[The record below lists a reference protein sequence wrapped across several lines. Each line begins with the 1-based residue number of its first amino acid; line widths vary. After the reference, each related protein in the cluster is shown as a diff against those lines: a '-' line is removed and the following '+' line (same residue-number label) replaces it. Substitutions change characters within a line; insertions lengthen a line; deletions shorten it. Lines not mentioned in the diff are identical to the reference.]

1 MDELSSIISLLNKE
15 VKDLREDQTK
25 TKQMAVEEAKNDQV
39 VRALDGKM
47 EATLAAERRETGD
60 VSLSLVAEVERS
72 RRVAAEKEL
81 AVTKEKLNSMSVAM
95 SELKKET
102 VKHRSTQAQHEVRV
116 GVIPDPII
124 YN

>member
-39 VRALDGKM
+39 VRALEGKM
-47 EATLAAERRETGD
+47 EATLAAERRETAD
-60 VSLSLVAEVERS
+60 VSLVAEVERS

-95 SELKKET
+95 SELRKET
-102 VKHRSTQAQHEVRV
+102 VKHRSSQAQHEVRV
-116 GVIPDPII
+116 GVIS
-124 YN
+124 

>member
-39 VRALDGKM
+39 VRALEGKM
-47 EATLAAERRETGD
+47 EATLAAERRESAD
-60 VSLSLVAEVERS
+60 VSLVAEVERS

-95 SELKKET
+95 SELRRET

-116 GVIPDPII
+116 GVIS
-124 YN
+124 

>member
-25 TKQMAVEEAKNDQV
+25 TKPV
-39 VRALDGKM
+39 VRALEGKM
-47 EATLAAERRETGD
+47 EVTLAAERRETAD

-102 VKHRSTQAQHEVRV
+102 VKHRSTQAQDEVRV
-116 GVIPDPII
+116 GVIS
-124 YN
+124 

>member
-39 VRALDGKM
+39 VKALEGKM

-102 VKHRSTQAQHEVRV
+102 VKQRSTQAQDEVRV

>member
-39 VRALDGKM
+39 VRALEGKM
-47 EATLAAERRETGD
+47 EATLAAERRESAD
-60 VSLSLVAEVERS
+60 VSLVAEVERS

-102 VKHRSTQAQHEVRV
+102 VKDRSTQAQDEVRV
-116 GVIPDPII
+116 GVIS
-124 YN
+124 

>member
-39 VRALDGKM
+39 VRALEGKM
-47 EATLAAERRETGD
+47 EATLAAERRETAD
-60 VSLSLVAEVERS
+60 VSLVAEVERS

-102 VKHRSTQAQHEVRV
+102 VKHRSTQAQDEVRV

>member
-39 VRALDGKM
+39 VRALEGKM
-47 EATLAAERRETGD
+47 EATLAAERRETAD
-60 VSLSLVAEVERS
+60 VSLVAEVERS

-102 VKHRSTQAQHEVRV
+102 VKHRSTQAQDEVRV
-116 GVIPDPII
+116 GVIS
-124 YN
+124 

>member
-39 VRALDGKM
+39 VRALEGKM
-47 EATLAAERRETGD
+47 EVTLAAERRETAD
-60 VSLSLVAEVERS
+60 VSLVAEVERS

-116 GVIPDPII
+116 GVIS
-124 YN
+124 

>member
-39 VRALDGKM
+39 VRALEGKM
-47 EATLAAERRETGD
+47 EVTLAAERRETGD

-102 VKHRSTQAQHEVRV
+102 VKHRSTQAQDEVRV
-116 GVIPDPII
+116 GVIS
-124 YN
+124 

>member
-39 VRALDGKM
+39 VRALEGKM
-47 EATLAAERRETGD
+47 EATLAAERRETAD
-60 VSLSLVAEVERS
+60 VSLVAEVERS

-95 SELKKET
+95 SELRRET

-116 GVIPDPII
+116 GVIS
-124 YN
+124 

>member
-39 VRALDGKM
+39 VRALEGKM
-47 EATLAAERRETGD
+47 EATLAAERRESAD
-60 VSLSLVAEVERS
+60 VSLVAEVERS

-102 VKHRSTQAQHEVRV
+102 VKHRSTQAQDEVRV
-116 GVIPDPII
+116 GVIS
-124 YN
+124 